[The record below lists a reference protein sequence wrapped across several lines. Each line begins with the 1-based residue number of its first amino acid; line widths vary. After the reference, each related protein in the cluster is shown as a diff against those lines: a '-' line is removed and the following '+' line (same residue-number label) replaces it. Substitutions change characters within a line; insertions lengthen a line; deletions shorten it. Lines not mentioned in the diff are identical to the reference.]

1 MIVAAI
7 DLGTNTFSLAICDV
21 VNGKLNLIHQEKEGV
36 QLGMGGIN
44 QGYIAPDAFKRAMDC
59 LGRFKLSCEKLAVQE
74 IRAIGT
80 SAIRDAKNATELIQ
94 KVKEQ
99 YQFDITIIDGI
110 QEANYIYQGIAYAHV
125 FSMPS
130 LIIDIGGGSTELIF
144 ADEKG
149 IIALNSFNMGIS
161 RIYQL
166 FDLSDPL
173 SIDDIQKIE
182 RYLDANT
189 GDFFKNIKSD
199 VLIGAAGSFD
209 TFYEMIHKS
218 KYPVTFESVEVP
230 MEMFKQIIEEVI
242 NSSFEERNA
251 HPHII
256 EIRKRLAPIAAV
268 KTRWIL
274 EKIKATKIIFS
285 PCSLKE
291 GVLLSK

>member
-7 DLGTNTFSLAICDV
+7 DLGTNTFSLSIC
-21 VNGKLNLIHQEKEGV
+21 NLANRKLTLLHQEKEGV

-44 QGYIAPDAFKRAMDC
+44 QGTITDDAFKRALDC
-59 LGRFKLSCEKLAVQE
+59 LGRFKLSCEKYGVHE

-80 SAIRDAKNATELIQ
+80 SAIRDAKNANELIQ

-99 YQFDITIIDGI
+99 YQFDISIIDGI
-110 QEANYIYQGIAYAHV
+110 QEANFIYQGIAYAHV
-125 FSMPS
+125 FSVPS

-144 ADEKG
+144 ADQKG

-182 RYLDANT
+182 RYLDENT
-189 GDFFKNIKSD
+189 GDFFKNIKTD

-209 TFYEMIHKS
+209 TFYEMIKKS
-218 KYPVTFESVEVP
+218 KYPVTYESVEIP
-230 MEMFKQIIEEVI
+230 MQQFKQIIEEVI
-242 NSSFEERNA
+242 NSSFEERNV

-291 GVLLSK
+291 GVLLS

>member
-21 VNGKLNLIHQEKEGV
+21 VDGKLSLIHQEKEGV

-44 QGYIAPDAFKRAMDC
+44 LGYIAPDAFKRAMDC
-59 LGRFKLSCEKLAVQE
+59 LGRFKLSCEKHGVHE

-80 SAIRDAKNATELIQ
+80 SAIRDAKNANELIQ

-110 QEANYIYQGIAYAHV
+110 QEANFIYQGIAYAHV
-125 FSMPS
+125 FSVPS

-144 ADEKG
+144 ADQNG

-182 RYLDANT
+182 RYLDENT
-189 GDFFKNIKSD
+189 GDFFKNIKTD

-209 TFYEMIHKS
+209 TFYEMIKKS
-218 KYPVTFESVEVP
+218 KYPVTFESVEIP
-230 MEMFKQIIEEVI
+230 MQQFKQIIEEVI

-291 GVLLSK
+291 GVLLS

>member
-7 DLGTNTFSLAICDV
+7 DLGTNTFSLSIC
-21 VNGKLNLIHQEKEGV
+21 NLANRKLTLIHQEKEGV

-80 SAIRDAKNATELIQ
+80 SAIRDAKNANELIQ

-110 QEANYIYQGIAYAHV
+110 KEANYIYQGIAYAHV
-125 FSMPS
+125 FSVPS

-144 ADEKG
+144 ADQKG

-182 RYLDANT
+182 RYLDENT
-189 GDFFKNIKSD
+189 GDFFKNIKTD

-209 TFYEMIHKS
+209 TFYEMIKKS
-218 KYPVTFESVEVP
+218 KYPVTYESVEIP
-230 MEMFKQIIEEVI
+230 MQQFKQIIEEVI
-242 NSSFEERNA
+242 NSSFEERNV

-291 GVLLSK
+291 GVLLS

>member
-1 MIVAAI
+1 MIIAAI
-7 DLGTNTFSLAICDV
+7 DLGTNTFSLSIC
-21 VNGKLNLIHQEKEGV
+21 NLANRKLTLFHQEKEGV

-44 QGYIAPDAFKRAMDC
+44 LGTITDDAFKRAMDC
-59 LGRFKLSCEKLAVQE
+59 LGRFKLSCEKYGVHE

-80 SAIRDAKNATELIQ
+80 SAIRDAKNANELIQ

-99 YQFDITIIDGI
+99 YQFDISIIDGI
-110 QEANYIYQGIAYAHV
+110 QEANYIYKGIAYAHV
-125 FSMPS
+125 FSVPS

-144 ADEKG
+144 ADKKG

-182 RYLDANT
+182 RYLDENT
-189 GDFFKNIKSD
+189 GDFFKNIKTD

-209 TFYEMIHKS
+209 TFYEMIKKS
-218 KYPVTFESVEVP
+218 KYPVTYESVEIP
-230 MEMFKQIIEEVI
+230 MQQFKQIIEEVI
-242 NSSFEERNA
+242 NSSFEQRNV

-274 EKIKATKIIFS
+274 EKINATKIIFS

-291 GVLLSK
+291 GVLLS

>member
-44 QGYIAPDAFKRAMDC
+44 LGYIAPDAFKRAMDC
-59 LGRFKLSCEKLAVQE
+59 LGRFKLSCEKYGVHE

-80 SAIRDAKNATELIQ
+80 SAIRDAKNANELIQ

-110 QEANYIYQGIAYAHV
+110 QEANFIYQGIAYAHV
-125 FSMPS
+125 FSVPS

-144 ADEKG
+144 ADQNG

-182 RYLDANT
+182 RYLDENT
-189 GDFFKNIKSD
+189 GDFFKNIKTD

-209 TFYEMIHKS
+209 TFYEMIKKS
-218 KYPVTFESVEVP
+218 KYPVTYESVEIP
-230 MEMFKQIIEEVI
+230 MQQFKQIIEEVI

-251 HPHII
+251 QPHII

-291 GVLLSK
+291 GVLLS

>member
-1 MIVAAI
+1 VIIAAI
-7 DLGTNTFSLAICDV
+7 DLGTNTFSLSIC
-21 VNGKLNLIHQEKEGV
+21 NLANRKLTLFHQEKEGV

-44 QGYIAPDAFKRAMDC
+44 LGTITDDAFKRAMDC
-59 LGRFKLSCEKLAVQE
+59 LGRFKLSCEKYGVHE

-80 SAIRDAKNATELIQ
+80 SAIRDAKNANELIQ

-99 YQFDITIIDGI
+99 YQFDISIIDGI
-110 QEANYIYQGIAYAHV
+110 QEANYIYKGIAYAHV
-125 FSMPS
+125 FSVPS

-144 ADEKG
+144 ADKKG

-182 RYLDANT
+182 RYLDENT
-189 GDFFKNIKSD
+189 GDFFKNIKTD

-209 TFYEMIHKS
+209 TFYEMIKKS
-218 KYPVTFESVEVP
+218 KYPVTYESVEIP
-230 MEMFKQIIEEVI
+230 MQQFKQIIEEVI
-242 NSSFEERNA
+242 NSSFEQRNV

-274 EKIKATKIIFS
+274 EKINATKIIFS

-291 GVLLSK
+291 GVLLS

>member
-44 QGYIAPDAFKRAMDC
+44 LGYISPDAFMRAMDC

-99 YQFDITIIDGI
+99 YHFDITIIDGI

-182 RYLDANT
+182 RYLDENT
-189 GDFFKNIKSD
+189 GDFFKTIKTD

-230 MEMFKQIIEEVI
+230 MEMFKQIIGEVI

>member
-44 QGYIAPDAFKRAMDC
+44 LGYISPDAIKRAMDC

-189 GDFFKNIKSD
+189 GDFFKNIKTD

-230 MEMFKQIIEEVI
+230 MEMFKQIIGEVI

-291 GVLLSK
+291 GVLLS

>member
-21 VNGKLNLIHQEKEGV
+21 VDGKLSLIHQEKEGV

-44 QGYIAPDAFKRAMDC
+44 QGTITVDAFKRAFDC

-99 YQFDITIIDGI
+99 YHFDITIIDGI
-110 QEANYIYQGIAYAHV
+110 KEANYIYQGIAYAHI
-125 FSMPS
+125 FSVPS

-144 ADEKG
+144 ADQKG

-182 RYLDANT
+182 RYLDENT
-189 GDFFKNIKSD
+189 GDFFKNIKTD

-209 TFYEMIHKS
+209 TFYEMIHKT

-230 MEMFKQIIEEVI
+230 MDIFKQIIDEVI

-291 GVLLSK
+291 GVLLS

>member
-44 QGYIAPDAFKRAMDC
+44 LGYISPDAFKRAMDC

-166 FDLSDPL
+166 FNLSDPL

-182 RYLDANT
+182 RYLDENT
-189 GDFFKNIKSD
+189 GDFFKTIKTD

-230 MEMFKQIIEEVI
+230 MEMFKQIIGEVI

-291 GVLLSK
+291 GVLLS